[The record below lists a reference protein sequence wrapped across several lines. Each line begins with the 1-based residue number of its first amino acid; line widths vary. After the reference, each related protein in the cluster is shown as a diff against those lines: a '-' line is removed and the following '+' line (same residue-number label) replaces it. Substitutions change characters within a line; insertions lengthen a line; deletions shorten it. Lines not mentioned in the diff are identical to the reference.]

1 LKVIAKNDVF
11 VVSAVRTPIGSKNG
25 YLRNWTAPELLG
37 AALDEAIHRIDLD
50 PELVDEVVTGCVYQ
64 LGEQGFNIAR
74 MGILSSRLPIKTP
87 GVSVNRQCGSS
98 LTAIQIA
105 HMMIASG
112 NMDVVIA
119 SGCELMSKYSI
130 MSDMN
135 GTLYTGEPM
144 NHPITKRYIEIFGIP
159 DQIASA
165 QKIANIYGVTKQEC
179 QQFAIASHQKA
190 HKATQKGYFK
200 KEIMPMK
207 GLDKE
212 GHEITRDSDETIRP
226 DTTVEKLESLKVLP
240 NTEWLTPGLS
250 STITD
255 GSSAV
260 ILMSAEKGQQLKLT
274 PIARIVAN
282 AAVGSDPSLMLTGPI
297 PVTPMVLKKAGLKMD
312 DIDLF
317 EVNEAFAPIPLAWA
331 KELKADM
338 DKLNVN
344 GGAMALGHPVG
355 NSGCRLSITA
365 IHELQRRNARYALVT
380 LCTGGG
386 QAPATIFERA

>member
-1 LKVIAKNDVF
+1 MEDVF
-11 VVSAVRTPIGSKNG
+11 VVSAARTPIGKNNG
-25 YLRNWTAPELLG
+25 YLRGYSAPELL
-37 AALDEAIHRIDLD
+37 AAVLDEVLRRIDLD
-50 PELVDEVVTGCVYQ
+50 PALVEEVITGCVYQ
-64 LGEQGFNIAR
+64 LGEQGFNLAR
-74 MGILSSRLPIKTP
+74 MGILSSKLPIKTP
-87 GVSVNRQCGSS
+87 GVTVNRQCGSS
-98 LTAIQIA
+98 LSAIQMA
-105 HMMIASG
+105 HMMIAAG

-119 SGCELMSKYSI
+119 SGCELMSKYTI

-135 GTLYTGEPM
+135 GTLYNGQPM
-144 NHPITKRYIEIFGIP
+144 NHPITKDYIEKYGIP

-165 QKIANIYGVTKQEC
+165 QKIANKFGITKEEC
-179 QQFAIASHQKA
+179 QQFAVASHQKA
-190 HKATQKGYFK
+190 HKATIEGHFK
-200 KEIMPMK
+200 KEIMMMK
-207 GLDKE
+207 GLDKD
-212 GHEITRDSDETIRP
+212 GNEITRDTDETIRP
-226 DTTVEKLESLKVLP
+226 DTTVEKLETLKVLP

-260 ILMSAEKGQQLKLT
+260 ILMSESKVKALKVT
-274 PIARIVAN
+274 PIARIAAN
-282 AAVGSDPSLMLTGPI
+282 AVIGSDPSLMLTGPI
-297 PVTPMVLKKAGLKMD
+297 PATQMVLKKAGLAMK

-338 DKLNVN
+338 NKLNVN

-365 IHELQRRNARYALVT
+365 IHELQRRKARYALVT

-386 QAPATIFERA
+386 QAPATIFERV